1 MTSSTWRELETDGKF
16 DKNKKLDFVKDDTLI
31 VGCDIGSETH
41 YIRAI
46 DIRGRELS
54 QGILAFDNNS
64 EGFEDALS
72 WALLIATQYGKTQI
86 VLGLELTGYYWFF
99 PRRHGCCCTDSP
111 VPSLQSEKGWIDN
124 YWE

>member
-31 VGCDIGSETH
+31 GGCDIGSETH

-46 DIRGRELS
+46 DIRGRELR

-72 WALLIATQYGKTQI
+72 WALLIAAQYEKTQI

-99 PRRHGCCCTDSP
+99 RLICTEGGRIIA
-111 VPSLQSEKGWIDN
+111 VPSAR
-124 YWE
+124 